1 MHLAMMKK
9 IIANHGVESVIWYML
24 EILRDRKD
32 MNSYEANLIQ
42 DLDSALTN
50 YQNRYKDEE

>member
-42 DLDSALTN
+42 DLDSALIN